1 VLHTDA
7 VRRNVAAWRA
17 YLGDRPVWAVVKC
30 DAYRLGAA
38 AVARAALEGGAQ
50 RLCIVEIEEARCLRE
65 AGIRAPIV
73 QVAATPREDFAE
85 AVRLG
90 VVAGI
95 GSWDDACE
103 LSRVARQSGATAA
116 AHVAVET
123 GTGWWGIPWREASAF
138 ARRVSGLEGIR
149 WEGAWTHIAGKE
161 AMPAQAQRFA
171 VAVAA
176 LREGGLEVPIEHA
189 ASTGPALWGWPHGPV
204 RLGIGMHGSLLDG
217 GMVREAPELHTAVEL
232 RAPVS
237 AVRRFGEPTAL
248 GYGGTYTADAGEVI
262 ATLRI
267 GYGEGLPKTLSGRG
281 KVLLAGTLCPIVGA
295 IGMNFTMVSLP
306 AGLEVQPGDE
316 ATLLGDA
323 PGIRL
328 DDVAAAAQMIPHNV
342 LTTLGAGV
350 PAYAAER
357 AGRA

>member
-1 VLHTDA
+1 MLHTDA

-17 YLGDRPVWAVVKC
+17 YLGGRPVWAVVKC
-30 DAYRLGAA
+30 DAYRLGAP

-65 AGIRAPIV
+65 ARIGAPIV
-73 QVAATPREDFAE
+73 QVAATPRGDCAD
-85 AVRLG
+85 AVGLG
-90 VVAGI
+90 IVAGI
-95 GSWDDACE
+95 GSWEDACE
-103 LSRVARQSGATAA
+103 LSRAARQSGATAH
-116 AHVAVET
+116 AHVAIET

-138 ARRVSGLEGIR
+138 ARRVSGLEAVR

-171 VAVAA
+171 AAVAA
-176 LREGGLEVPIEHA
+176 LREGGLEVPIEHV
-189 ASTGPALWGWPHGPV
+189 ASTGPALWGWPDGPV
-204 RLGIGMHGSLLDG
+204 RLGIGMYGSLLDSSI
-217 GMVREAPELHTAVEL
+217 VANAPGLQTAVEL

-237 AVRRFGEPTAL
+237 AVRRFEEPTAL
-248 GYGGTYTADAGEVI
+248 GYGGTYTADAGETI

-281 KVLLAGTLCPIVGA
+281 KVLLAGALCPIVGA

-306 AGLEVQPGDE
+306 AGLEVRPGDE
-316 ATLLGDA
+316 ALLVGDVA
-323 PGIRL
+323 GIRL
-328 DDVAAAAQMIPHNV
+328 DDVAAAAQMIPHNL

-350 PAYAAER
+350 PAVAAER
-357 AGRA
+357 TGRA